1 MKILSINCGSSS
13 LKFQMYEMP
22 EEKVLIS
29 GVFERIGSENSFYT
43 LKLNGEKIKIAIKL
57 SKDEIED
64 NNTKIYLDDTID
76 LTKVIKEVKEEIKD
90 E

>member
-1 MKILSINCGSSS
+1 M
-13 LKFQMYEMP
+13 
-22 EEKVLIS
+22 EEKEIEV
-29 GVFERIGSENSFYT
+29 
-43 LKLNGEKIKIAIKL
+43 NGEKIKIAIKL

-76 LTKVIKEVKEEIKD
+76 LTKVIKEAKDEIKD